1 MKSTLVA
8 AAAAVAATGAVGL
21 SAVGQDKAQQLVLRS
36 TTSSVAVHVLVS
48 SANGPVRDLTT
59 ADFVL
64 KDSGV
69 PQVIATMTRERLPL
83 DVTIV
88 VDQLAQGEFAGR
100 ERHPQI
106 AEIEALLADDDKV
119 RVISVGRDVAE
130 TAALGPPGPAA
141 AARTAWP
148 NDQAA
153 IFDGVAGAL
162 MRVTPPGRQ
171 HLVLVITEGYDA
183 YSVTS
188 AEVLTGVG
196 ERSDAQMH
204 VLVAEGRRI
213 KTRTLARAPAALPV
227 RDGLATLV
235 TLARSSGG
243 DVVAIGRM
251 TRSVTTSMKKIFDDV
266 RAGYVLYFTPTGVTE
281 RGWHPLTVTVSRP
294 GKFEVRAR
302 PGYTY

>member
-1 MKSTLVA
+1 MKSALVA
-8 AAAAVAATGAVGL
+8 AAFASAGAVCL
-21 SAVGQDKAQQLVLRS
+21 SAIAQDKPQQLVLRS
-36 TTSSVAVHVLVS
+36 GTSSVAVHVLVS
-48 SANGPVRDLTT
+48 NAKGPVRDLTA
-59 ADFVL
+59 ADFAL

-69 PQVIATMTRERLPL
+69 QQDIATITSERLPL

-88 VDQLAQGEFAGR
+88 IDHLAQGEFSGR
-100 ERHPQI
+100 EQHPQVE
-106 AEIEALLADDDKV
+106 EIEALLAHDDRV
-119 RVISVGRDVAE
+119 RVVSVGRDIAE
-130 TAALGPPGPAA
+130 TAEFAPAGTTA
-141 AARTAWP
+141 AGTPSRS
-148 NDQAA
+148 DQAA

-183 YSVTS
+183 HSFTS
-188 AEVLTGVG
+188 AQALTSIG

-204 VLVAEGRRI
+204 VLVAEGRRL
-213 KTRTLARAPAALPV
+213 KTRTLARAPAVLPV

-243 DVVAIGRM
+243 DVVPIGRM
-251 TRSVTTSMKKIFDDV
+251 TRSVSKPMKKVFDDV
-266 RAGYVLYFTPTGVTE
+266 RAGYVLYYTPTGVPD

-294 GKFEVRAR
+294 GQFEVRAR